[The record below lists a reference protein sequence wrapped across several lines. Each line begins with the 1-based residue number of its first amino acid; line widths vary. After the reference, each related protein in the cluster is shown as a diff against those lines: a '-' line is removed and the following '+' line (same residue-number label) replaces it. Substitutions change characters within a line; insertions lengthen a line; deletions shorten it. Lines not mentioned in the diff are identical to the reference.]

1 MRAVLCCM
9 RGLNSMINMIN
20 KATAVCKHVYRA
32 VPAALNIRSIRNGL
46 VKINKIRPL
55 KLPIN

>member
-1 MRAVLCCM
+1 MRAVLICSAV
-9 RGLNSMINMIN
+9 LNSMTNMIN

-46 VKINKIRPL
+46 IKINKIRPL